1 MYHQFSAAGETKE
14 VISPEVTLDNIQERP
29 DFVEKF
35 QAKDN
40 ALLWEI
46 VDASMP
52 MIEGW
57 ANNQNDSEDKKDML
71 GDLRYELRKHLEHI
85 DITRKDEKDEEKI
98 VPLKA
103 HVYGF
108 LRYRAWQK
116 NEKTNIKRD
125 EEISMGEFVPE
136 KSQRDTT
143 QDSSEWKNKTT
154 KDVFNEISPDE
165 DTLVEPGVNI
175 EELIINER
183 HVEEIKEMV
192 ADKFG
197 EEGLRIFELIVD
209 DRMGVNEANRALNE
223 ELKTRIAPSTFKYQ
237 WGIIKEYVKT
247 FLKDMGFAI
256 KEKKQIPATV

>member
-14 VISPEVTLDNIQERP
+14 AISPETSIVTLDDIQAREN
-29 DFVEKF
+29 FWEKINN
-35 QAKDN
+35 KDSD
-40 ALLWEI
+40 LIWEI
-46 VDASMP
+46 IQASMP
-52 MIEGW
+52 MIDGH
-57 ANNQNDSEDKKDML
+57 ANKVYDIDERKDMKSAL
-71 GDLRYELRKHLEHI
+71 MEWLHRALSENTIKEGYKLKAWVSGILFNAFRRLMI
-85 DITRKDEKDEEKI
+85 DISNKRKK
-98 VPLKA
+98 
-103 HVYGF
+103 
-108 LRYRAWQK
+108 
-116 NEKTNIKRD
+116 
-125 EEISMGEFVPE
+125 EIPFGMFVPE
-136 KSQRDTT
+136 ETKRDTT
-143 QDSSEWKNKTT
+143 QDSSEWKNKKTQE
-154 KDVFNEISPDE
+154 VFNEVSPDE
-165 DTLVEPGVNI
+165 DTLIEPGVNT